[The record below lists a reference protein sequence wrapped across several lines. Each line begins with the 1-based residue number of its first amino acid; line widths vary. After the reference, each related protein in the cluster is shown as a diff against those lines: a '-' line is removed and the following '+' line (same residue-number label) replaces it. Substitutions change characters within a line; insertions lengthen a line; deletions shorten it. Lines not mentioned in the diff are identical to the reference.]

1 MNPGLLKG
9 ATCVKCT
16 FALEEA
22 LTAFTVSSVCVQVI
36 AVVMDVFTDV
46 DIFRDLLDAGYRR
59 RVPVYIIIDMAA
71 VPCFLSMCAR
81 ADMHRGH
88 LKVCVCRAHNHTKP
102 HTHAHTRTDDVLISL
117 RMISRAR
124 W

>member
-1 MNPGLLKG
+1 MDRLDGFAGFQSESSIQLHYFLMHPGLLTG
-9 ATCVKCT
+9 ATCIKCT
-16 FALEEA
+16 SVLEEA

-59 RVPVYIIIDMAA
+59 RVPVYIIVDMAA

-88 LKVCVCRAHNHTKP
+88 LKVCVRTKLRTHTD
-102 HTHAHTRTDDVLISL
+102 R
-117 RMISRAR
+117 
-124 W
+124 

>member
-1 MNPGLLKG
+1 MALIHPQLLIG
-9 ATCVKCT
+9 ATLIKCT
-16 FALEEA
+16 IVLEEV
-22 LTAFTVSSVCVQVI
+22 LTALSVSPVCVQVI

-46 DIFRDLLDAGYRR
+46 DIFRDLLDAGFKR

-88 LKVCVCRAHNHTKP
+88 LKVCVFM
-102 HTHAHTRTDDVLISL
+102 HTHTHRRTDDVLISL
-117 RMISRAR
+117 RTS
-124 W
+124 

>member
-1 MNPGLLKG
+1 MHFVRFQN
-9 ATCVKCT
+9 
-16 FALEEA
+16 E
-22 LTAFTVSSVCVQVI
+22 SSTQLHYGFNASSIADRSHFHQVRLRAGGSTNGIHCFLCLCAQVI

-46 DIFRDLLDAGYRR
+46 DIFRDLLDAGYKR

-88 LKVCVCRAHNHTKP
+88 LKVRVRTTEHK
-102 HTHAHTRTDDVLISL
+102 HTRTY
-117 RMISRAR
+117 R
-124 W
+124 